1 MEEKHYSG
9 FINIIGKPNVGKST
23 LMNAL
28 VGERMSIITHKP
40 QTTRHRIMGI
50 LSGDDFQMVFSDT
63 PGIIYNTNYK
73 MQDIMN
79 NYAFSTREDA
89 DIMLYVTTPDEKN
102 DDEESI
108 ISFLKKVDVPKFL
121 IINKIDLFDA
131 ERIALKLEKWRKL
144 IAFDEFFAISALKKT
159 NVELLYK
166 NLRSILP
173 EGPAY
178 FPKDQLSDKTERFF
192 VSEIIREKILEIYK
206 QEIPYSTEV
215 VIQEFKE
222 GSKNNKPL
230 VRIYAEIYVTRASQ
244 KPIILGKG
252 GSLIKKLG
260 IESRKSIEKF
270 LEKHVHLELFV
281 KIKKDWRNDERT
293 LKHFGYGH

>member
-1 MEEKHYSG
+1 MKHYSG

-50 LSGDDFQMVFSDT
+50 LSGEDFQMVFSDT

-79 NYAFSTREDA
+79 SYAFSTKEDA
-89 DIMLYVTTPDEKN
+89 DILLYVTTPNERH
-102 DDEESI
+102 DDEDSI
-108 ISFLKKVDVPKFL
+108 VNFLTSVKAPKFL
-121 IINKIDLFDA
+121 IVNKIDAFPEEQVLERLAKWKDLFP
-131 ERIALKLEKWRKL
+131 
-144 IAFDEFFAISALKKT
+144 FDQFFGISALEKI
-159 NVELLYK
+159 NIDPLYK
-166 NLRSILP
+166 VLRENLP

-178 FPKDQLSDKTERFF
+178 YPKDQISDKSERFF
-192 VSEIIREKILEIYK
+192 VSEIIREQILQIYK

-215 VIQEFKE
+215 VVQEFKE
-222 GSKNNKPL
+222 TTKKGAPF
-230 VRIYAEIYVTRASQ
+230 VRIYAEIYVSRATQ

-260 IESRKSIEKF
+260 IDSRKGIEKF
-270 LEKHVHLELFV
+270 LQKRVHLELFV
-281 KIKKDWRNDERT
+281 KIKKDWRDDERQ
-293 LKHFGYGH
+293 LKHFGYRK

>member
-1 MEEKHYSG
+1 MHYSG

-63 PGIIYNTNYK
+63 PGIIYDTNYK
-73 MQDIMN
+73 MQEIMN
-79 NYAFSTREDA
+79 NYAFSTKEDA
-89 DIMLYVTTPDEKN
+89 DIMMYVTTPSEKN
-102 DDEESI
+102 DAEDSI
-108 ISFLKKVDVPKFL
+108 INFLNSVKAPKFL
-121 IINKIDLFDA
+121 VVNKIDLHTPEEVMSKIQQWD
-131 ERIALKLEKWRKL
+131 KLVN
-144 IAFDEFFAISALKKT
+144 FDEFFTISALEKK
-159 NVELLYK
+159 NIPLLFNELRK
-166 NLRSILP
+166 KLP

-178 FPKDQLSDKTERFF
+178 YPKDQLSDKSERFF
-192 VSEIIREKILEIYK
+192 VSEIIREKILEIYR

-215 VIQEFKE
+215 VITEFKE

-230 VRIYAEIYVTRASQ
+230 VRIFAEIYVSRSSQ

-252 GSLIKKLG
+252 GALIKKLG

-281 KIKKDWRNDERT
+281 KIQKDWRNDDRS
-293 LKHFGYGH
+293 LKHFGYQ

>member
-1 MEEKHYSG
+1 MVELHYSG

-50 LSGDDFQMVFSDT
+50 LSGNDFQMVFSDT

-73 MQDIMN
+73 MQEIMN
-79 NYAFSTREDA
+79 SYAFSTREDA

-102 DDEESI
+102 DDDESI
-108 ISFLKKVDVPKFL
+108 LKFLEKIEVPKFL
-121 IINKIDLFDA
+121 IINKIDLFDP
-131 ERIALKLEKWRKL
+131 EKVALKLQQWQKSVN
-144 IAFDEFFAISALKKT
+144 FDEYFVISALKKI
-159 NVELLYK
+159 NIEPLYK
-166 NLRSILP
+166 KLRSNLP

-178 FPKDQLSDKTERFF
+178 FPKDQLSDKSERFF

-206 QEIPYSTEV
+206 QEIPYSAEV

-222 GSKNNKPL
+222 SVKNKKPF
-230 VRIYAEIYVTRASQ
+230 VRIYAEIYVSRASQ

-260 IESRKSIEKF
+260 IESRKSIEIF

-281 KIKKDWRNDERT
+281 KIKKDWRDDERT
-293 LKHFGYGH
+293 LKHFGYGR